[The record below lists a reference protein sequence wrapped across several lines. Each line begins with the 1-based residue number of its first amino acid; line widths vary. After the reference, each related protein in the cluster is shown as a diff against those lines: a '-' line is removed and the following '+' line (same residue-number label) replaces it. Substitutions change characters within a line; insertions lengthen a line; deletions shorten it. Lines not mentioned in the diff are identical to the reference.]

1 MTRQRRTI
9 IAVLLYQRWKRRRR
23 YWVHPINL
31 ARWQY
36 GEYHRLIMELRL
48 HDDLF
53 QRYFR
58 LSRELFDELLAR
70 VGPRIARENTHFRQA
85 IGPAQ
90 RLAICLR
97 YLATGD
103 SFATIAFSYRVGHCT
118 VGRVVKEVAAV
129 IWDVLVPEFMPVPS
143 VEDWRAI
150 AEGFHQRW
158 NFPNCVGSVDGKHV
172 VLQAPGNS
180 GSLFFNYKGT
190 FSIILLAVVD
200 ADYLFRVVDVGG
212 YGRTSDGGSL
222 HNSAFGEGLRD
233 GTLDLPQDAVIPG
246 SEQRGPMPFVF
257 VGDEAFPL
265 RRNLMRPFPGRHV
278 PGVQRVYNYC
288 LSRARLVVECA
299 FGILSSQWR
308 MYRRV
313 MGVSPTTAET
323 CVKATCILHNFLRVM
338 TLRTEHRT
346 AGVGYCQPDDVG
358 DCLQGVSRMGTNNA
372 TREALRVRDSFASY
386 FSEEGAVP
394 WQVQP

>member
-1 MTRQRRTI
+1 MNRRAKVV
-9 IAVLLYQRWKRRRR
+9 AVYLLRRRRRAR
-23 YWVHPINL
+23 YWVHPINV
-31 ARWQY
+31 ARQQH
-36 GEYHRLIMELRL
+36 GEFHRLVMELRL
-48 HDDLF
+48 HSDLF
-53 QRYFR
+53 QQYFR

-70 VGPRIARENTHFRQA
+70 VGPRIAKMDTPFRKA

-118 VGRVVKEVAAV
+118 VGRVVREVAAV
-129 IWDVLVPEFMPVPS
+129 IWDVLLPDYMPAPS
-143 VEDWRAI
+143 TEDWRAI
-150 AEGFHQRW
+150 AEGFSQRW

-172 VLQAPGNS
+172 VIQAPDNS
-180 GSLFFNYKGT
+180 GSLYYNYKGT
-190 FSIILLAVVD
+190 YSIVLLAVVD
-200 ADYLFRVVDVGG
+200 ADYLFRIVDVGG

-222 HNSAFGEGLRD
+222 YASAFGEGLRD
-233 GTLDLPQDAVIPG
+233 GTLGLPEDAVIRG
-246 SEQRGPMPFVF
+246 SEHRGPMPFVF

-265 RRNLMRPFPGRHV
+265 RRNLMRPFPGSHA
-278 PGVQRVYNYC
+278 PGEQRVYNYR

-308 MYRRV
+308 LYRRV

-323 CVKATCILHNFLRVM
+323 CVKATCILHNYLRVM
-338 TLRTEHRT
+338 TLRRGQRT
-346 AGVGYCQPDDVG
+346 PESYHQSGDAG
-358 DCLQGVSRMGTNNA
+358 DCLQGCSRMAANNA
-372 TREALRVRDSFASY
+372 TREALRVRAHFASY

-394 WQVQP
+394 WQVRP